1 MRPNNKQNQ
10 QRMRGRNNNPGG
22 GSGGGGGG
30 GGGGGRKGPNPL
42 SRTYESNGPDVKV
55 RGTAHHVAEKYV
67 SLARDAQSSGDIVL
81 AENYLQHAEHYYRL
95 IAAAQAAM
103 QQPINIVRSDL
114 PQDDEDEGDDLDTSG
129 DRAPQPVVAFE
140 PTQPYTQPY
149 VEDPASTDQPD
160 LPPRGE
166 RPPQNR
172 FDRRGP
178 PPNGNGNN
186 PYRRNERGERP
197 RFDRPEGERPYR
209 DERGEPMGERPQR
222 DDRGE
227 RMPRDDRG
235 ERVAPREDRG
245 ERMPRDDRGERRF
258 RDRFDRGDRGG
269 DRGERMPREE
279 RAEGFEGAE
288 RQPPV
293 EGAERP
299 VERGERPIE
308 RGERPERPRRP
319 ERYRS
324 RGDAPRMDAPDSDQ
338 PSLDA
343 LPAFITGGAP
353 RVSEP
358 ARVEPVRAEPPR
370 EEAPR
375 VELVIEAEVPS
386 TAEADAGDETPRR
399 RVRGGRGRGR
409 KADADVADTAAA
421 EPSE

>member
-10 QRMRGRNNNPGG
+10 QRMRGRNNNGGG
-22 GSGGGGGG
+22 GS

-114 PQDDEDEGDDLDTSG
+114 PQDDEEEGDDLDTSG
-129 DRAPQPVVAFE
+129 DRAPQPVAVFE
-140 PTQPYTQPY
+140 QPQPYAQPY
-149 VEDPASTDQPD
+149 VEDPASSDQPD

-166 RPPQNR
+166 RPQQGR
-172 FDRRGP
+172 FDRRG

-197 RFDRPEGERPYR
+197 RFDRGEGERPYR
-209 DERGEPMGERPQR
+209 DDRGDAMGERPERVARDDRPRDDRSR

-227 RMPRDDRG
+227 RMPR
-235 ERVAPREDRG
+235 EDR
-245 ERMPRDDRGERRF
+245 PRDDRGERRF
-258 RDRFDRGDRGG
+258 RDRFDRG
-269 DRGERMPREE
+269 ERVPREE
-279 RAEGFEGAE
+279 RAEGYDGAE
-288 RQPPV
+288 RQAPV
-293 EGAERP
+293 EGAERM
-299 VERGERPIE
+299 ERGDRIERPE

-324 RGDAPRMDAPDSDQ
+324 RGDAGRGDAGDGDQ

-353 RVSEP
+353 RVEP
-358 ARVEPVRAEPPR
+358 VKAEAPKVEAPKVEAAAAVEPII
-370 EEAPR
+370 EAPSAN
-375 VELVIEAEVPS
+375 VE
-386 TAEADAGDETPRR
+386 DETPRR

-409 KADADVADTAAA
+409 KADAESGETAAA
-421 EPSE
+421 DASE